1 MSHEL
6 VGAALP
12 SEGGCSFTLRVG
24 VLPRLM
30 LLQLVI
36 LRAMLALQDHFLDFH
51 KCGSLRT
58 IASTGIGASMIPWP
72 VTDGSHVQFPIKP
85 T

>member
-24 VLPRLM
+24 VLPRQM

-36 LRAMLALQDHFLDFH
+36 LRTMLALHDHFLDLH
-51 KCGSLRT
+51 ELRFT
-58 IASTGIGASMIPWP
+58 QERSPLQVSPRP
-72 VTDGSHVQFPIKP
+72 
-85 T
+85 